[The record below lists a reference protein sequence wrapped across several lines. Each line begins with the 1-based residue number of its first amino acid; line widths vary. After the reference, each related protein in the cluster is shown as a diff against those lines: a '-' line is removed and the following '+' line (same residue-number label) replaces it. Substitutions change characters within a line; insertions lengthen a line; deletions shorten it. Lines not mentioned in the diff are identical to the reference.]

1 MDKHHSKKAILKLTL
16 ITTSILLM
24 HSNQVNA
31 EEQELKNQEQS
42 PVIANVAQQPSPSV
56 TTNTVEKTSVTAAS
70 ASNTAKEMGDTSVK
84 NDKTEDELLEELS
97 KNLDTSNLGADLEE
111 EYPSKP
117 ETTNNKESNV
127 VTNAST
133 AIAQKVPSAY
143 EEVKPESKSSLAVLD
158 TSKITKLQAIT
169 QRGKGNVVAII
180 DTGFDINHD
189 IFRLDSPKDDKHS
202 FKTKTE
208 FEELKAKHNITYGK
222 WVNDKIVFAHN
233 YANNTETVADI
244 AAAMKD
250 GYGSEA
256 KNISHGTHVAGIFVG
271 NSKRPAINGLLL
283 EGAAPNAQVLL
294 MRIPD
299 KIDSDKFGEAYAKA
313 ITDAVNLGAKTINMS
328 IGKTADSLI
337 ALNDKVKLAL
347 KLASEKGV
355 AVVVA
360 AGNEGAFGMDYSKPL
375 STNPDYGTVNSPAIS
390 EDTLSVASYE
400 SLKTI
405 SEVVETTIEGKLVK
419 LPIVTSKPFDKGK
432 AYDVVYANYGAKK
445 DFEGKDFKGKIALI
459 ERGGGLD
466 FMTKITHATN
476 AGVVGIVIFNDQ
488 EKRGNFLIPYRE
500 LPVGIISKVD
510 GERIKNTSSQLTFNQ
525 SFEVVDSQGGNRML
539 EQSSW
544 GVTAEGAIK
553 PDVTASGFEIYSS
566 TYNNQYQTMSGTSMA
581 SPHVAGL
588 MTMLQSHLAEK
599 YKGMNLDSKKLLEL
613 SKNIL
618 MSSATALY
626 SEEDKAFYSPRQQGA
641 GVVDAEKAIQAQ
653 YYITGND
660 GKAKINLKR
669 MGDKFDI
676 TVTIHKLVE
685 GVKEFYYQANVATEQ
700 VNKGKFALKPQA
712 LLDTNWQKVILRD
725 KETQVRFTIDASQ
738 FSQKLKEQMANGY
751 FLEGFVRFKEAKDS
765 NQELMSIPFV
775 GFNGDFANLQALETP
790 IYKTLSKGSFYYKPN
805 DTTHKDQL
813 EYNESAPFESNNY
826 TALLTQ
832 SASWGYVDYVK
843 NGGELELAPES
854 PKRIIL
860 GTFENKVE
868 DKTIH
873 LLERD
878 AANNPYFAISP
889 NKDGNRDEITP
900 QATFLRN
907 VKDIS
912 AQVLDQ
918 NGNVIWQSK
927 VLPSYRK
934 NFHNNPKQSDGHYRM
949 DALQWSG
956 LDKDGKVVADGF
968 YTYRLRYTPVAE
980 GANSQESDFKVQV
993 STKSPNLPSRAQFD
1007 ETNRTLSLAMPK
1019 ESSYVPTYRLQ
1030 LVLSHVVKDEEYGD
1044 ETSYHYFH
1052 IDQEGKVTLPKTVK
1066 IGESEVAVDPKA
1078 LTLVVEDKAGNFA
1091 TVKLS
1096 DLLNKAVVS
1105 EKENAI
1111 VISNSFKYFD
1121 NLKKEPM
1128 FISKKEK
1135 VVNKN
1140 LEEIILVK
1148 PQTTVTTQSLSKEIT
1163 KSGNEKVLT
1172 STNNNSSRV
1181 AKIISPKHNGDSVNH
1196 TLPSTSDRAT
1206 NGLFVGTLALLS
1218 SLLLYLKPKKTKN
1231 NSK

>member
-476 AGVVGIVIFNDQ
+476 AGVV
-488 EKRGNFLIPYRE
+488 
-500 LPVGIISKVD
+500 
-510 GERIKNTSSQLTFNQ
+510 
-525 SFEVVDSQGGNRML
+525 
-539 EQSSW
+539 
-544 GVTAEGAIK
+544 
-553 PDVTASGFEIYSS
+553 
-566 TYNNQYQTMSGTSMA
+566 
-581 SPHVAGL
+581 
-588 MTMLQSHLAEK
+588 
-599 YKGMNLDSKKLLEL
+599 
-613 SKNIL
+613 
-618 MSSATALY
+618 
-626 SEEDKAFYSPRQQGA
+626 
-641 GVVDAEKAIQAQ
+641 DAEKAIQAQ

-685 GVKEFYYQANVATEQ
+685 GVKELYYQANVATEQ

>member
-405 SEVVETTIEGKLVK
+405 SEVVET
-419 LPIVTSKPFDKGK
+419 
-432 AYDVVYANYGAKK
+432 
-445 DFEGKDFKGKIALI
+445 
-459 ERGGGLD
+459 
-466 FMTKITHATN
+466 
-476 AGVVGIVIFNDQ
+476 
-488 EKRGNFLIPYRE
+488 
-500 LPVGIISKVD
+500 
-510 GERIKNTSSQLTFNQ
+510 
-525 SFEVVDSQGGNRML
+525 
-539 EQSSW
+539 
-544 GVTAEGAIK
+544 
-553 PDVTASGFEIYSS
+553 
-566 TYNNQYQTMSGTSMA
+566 
-581 SPHVAGL
+581 
-588 MTMLQSHLAEK
+588 
-599 YKGMNLDSKKLLEL
+599 
-613 SKNIL
+613 
-618 MSSATALY
+618 
-626 SEEDKAFYSPRQQGA
+626 
-641 GVVDAEKAIQAQ
+641 
-653 YYITGND
+653 
-660 GKAKINLKR
+660 
-669 MGDKFDI
+669 
-676 TVTIHKLVE
+676 
-685 GVKEFYYQANVATEQ
+685 
-700 VNKGKFALKPQA
+700 
-712 LLDTNWQKVILRD
+712 
-725 KETQVRFTIDASQ
+725 TIDASQ

>member
-445 DFEGKDFKGKIALI
+445 DFEGKDF
-459 ERGGGLD
+459 
-466 FMTKITHATN
+466 
-476 AGVVGIVIFNDQ
+476 
-488 EKRGNFLIPYRE
+488 
-500 LPVGIISKVD
+500 
-510 GERIKNTSSQLTFNQ
+510 
-525 SFEVVDSQGGNRML
+525 
-539 EQSSW
+539 
-544 GVTAEGAIK
+544 
-553 PDVTASGFEIYSS
+553 
-566 TYNNQYQTMSGTSMA
+566 
-581 SPHVAGL
+581 
-588 MTMLQSHLAEK
+588 
-599 YKGMNLDSKKLLEL
+599 
-613 SKNIL
+613 
-618 MSSATALY
+618 
-626 SEEDKAFYSPRQQGA
+626 
-641 GVVDAEKAIQAQ
+641 
-653 YYITGND
+653 
-660 GKAKINLKR
+660 
-669 MGDKFDI
+669 
-676 TVTIHKLVE
+676 
-685 GVKEFYYQANVATEQ
+685 
-700 VNKGKFALKPQA
+700 KGKFALKPQA

>member
-1 MDKHHSKKAILKLTL
+1 M
-16 ITTSILLM
+16 
-24 HSNQVNA
+24 
-31 EEQELKNQEQS
+31 
-42 PVIANVAQQPSPSV
+42 
-56 TTNTVEKTSVTAAS
+56 
-70 ASNTAKEMGDTSVK
+70 
-84 NDKTEDELLEELS
+84 
-97 KNLDTSNLGADLEE
+97 
-111 EYPSKP
+111 
-117 ETTNNKESNV
+117 
-127 VTNAST
+127 
-133 AIAQKVPSAY
+133 
-143 EEVKPESKSSLAVLD
+143 
-158 TSKITKLQAIT
+158 
-169 QRGKGNVVAII
+169 
-180 DTGFDINHD
+180 
-189 IFRLDSPKDDKHS
+189 
-202 FKTKTE
+202 
-208 FEELKAKHNITYGK
+208 
-222 WVNDKIVFAHN
+222 
-233 YANNTETVADI
+233 
-244 AAAMKD
+244 
-250 GYGSEA
+250 
-256 KNISHGTHVAGIFVG
+256 
-271 NSKRPAINGLLL
+271 
-283 EGAAPNAQVLL
+283 
-294 MRIPD
+294 
-299 KIDSDKFGEAYAKA
+299 
-313 ITDAVNLGAKTINMS
+313 
-328 IGKTADSLI
+328 
-337 ALNDKVKLAL
+337 
-347 KLASEKGV
+347 
-355 AVVVA
+355 
-360 AGNEGAFGMDYSKPL
+360 
-375 STNPDYGTVNSPAIS
+375 
-390 EDTLSVASYE
+390 
-400 SLKTI
+400 
-405 SEVVETTIEGKLVK
+405 
-419 LPIVTSKPFDKGK
+419 
-432 AYDVVYANYGAKK
+432 
-445 DFEGKDFKGKIALI
+445 
-459 ERGGGLD
+459 
-466 FMTKITHATN
+466 
-476 AGVVGIVIFNDQ
+476 
-488 EKRGNFLIPYRE
+488 
-500 LPVGIISKVD
+500 
-510 GERIKNTSSQLTFNQ
+510 
-525 SFEVVDSQGGNRML
+525 
-539 EQSSW
+539 
-544 GVTAEGAIK
+544 
-553 PDVTASGFEIYSS
+553 
-566 TYNNQYQTMSGTSMA
+566 
-581 SPHVAGL
+581 
-588 MTMLQSHLAEK
+588 
-599 YKGMNLDSKKLLEL
+599 
-613 SKNIL
+613 
-618 MSSATALY
+618 
-626 SEEDKAFYSPRQQGA
+626 
-641 GVVDAEKAIQAQ
+641 
-653 YYITGND
+653 
-660 GKAKINLKR
+660 
-669 MGDKFDI
+669 
-676 TVTIHKLVE
+676 
-685 GVKEFYYQANVATEQ
+685 
-700 VNKGKFALKPQA
+700 
-712 LLDTNWQKVILRD
+712 
-725 KETQVRFTIDASQ
+725 
-738 FSQKLKEQMANGY
+738 
-751 FLEGFVRFKEAKDS
+751 
-765 NQELMSIPFV
+765 
-775 GFNGDFANLQALETP
+775 
-790 IYKTLSKGSFYYKPN
+790 
-805 DTTHKDQL
+805 
-813 EYNESAPFESNNY
+813 
-826 TALLTQ
+826 
-832 SASWGYVDYVK
+832 
-843 NGGELELAPES
+843 
-854 PKRIIL
+854 
-860 GTFENKVE
+860 
-868 DKTIH
+868 
-873 LLERD
+873 ERD

>member
-1 MDKHHSKKAILKLTL
+1 
-16 ITTSILLM
+16 
-24 HSNQVNA
+24 
-31 EEQELKNQEQS
+31 
-42 PVIANVAQQPSPSV
+42 
-56 TTNTVEKTSVTAAS
+56 
-70 ASNTAKEMGDTSVK
+70 
-84 NDKTEDELLEELS
+84 
-97 KNLDTSNLGADLEE
+97 
-111 EYPSKP
+111 
-117 ETTNNKESNV
+117 
-127 VTNAST
+127 
-133 AIAQKVPSAY
+133 
-143 EEVKPESKSSLAVLD
+143 
-158 TSKITKLQAIT
+158 
-169 QRGKGNVVAII
+169 
-180 DTGFDINHD
+180 
-189 IFRLDSPKDDKHS
+189 
-202 FKTKTE
+202 
-208 FEELKAKHNITYGK
+208 
-222 WVNDKIVFAHN
+222 
-233 YANNTETVADI
+233 
-244 AAAMKD
+244 
-250 GYGSEA
+250 
-256 KNISHGTHVAGIFVG
+256 
-271 NSKRPAINGLLL
+271 
-283 EGAAPNAQVLL
+283 
-294 MRIPD
+294 
-299 KIDSDKFGEAYAKA
+299 
-313 ITDAVNLGAKTINMS
+313 
-328 IGKTADSLI
+328 
-337 ALNDKVKLAL
+337 
-347 KLASEKGV
+347 
-355 AVVVA
+355 
-360 AGNEGAFGMDYSKPL
+360 
-375 STNPDYGTVNSPAIS
+375 
-390 EDTLSVASYE
+390 
-400 SLKTI
+400 
-405 SEVVETTIEGKLVK
+405 
-419 LPIVTSKPFDKGK
+419 
-432 AYDVVYANYGAKK
+432 
-445 DFEGKDFKGKIALI
+445 
-459 ERGGGLD
+459 
-466 FMTKITHATN
+466 
-476 AGVVGIVIFNDQ
+476 
-488 EKRGNFLIPYRE
+488 
-500 LPVGIISKVD
+500 
-510 GERIKNTSSQLTFNQ
+510 
-525 SFEVVDSQGGNRML
+525 
-539 EQSSW
+539 
-544 GVTAEGAIK
+544 
-553 PDVTASGFEIYSS
+553 
-566 TYNNQYQTMSGTSMA
+566 
-581 SPHVAGL
+581 
-588 MTMLQSHLAEK
+588 
-599 YKGMNLDSKKLLEL
+599 
-613 SKNIL
+613 
-618 MSSATALY
+618 
-626 SEEDKAFYSPRQQGA
+626 
-641 GVVDAEKAIQAQ
+641 
-653 YYITGND
+653 
-660 GKAKINLKR
+660 
-669 MGDKFDI
+669 
-676 TVTIHKLVE
+676 
-685 GVKEFYYQANVATEQ
+685 
-700 VNKGKFALKPQA
+700 
-712 LLDTNWQKVILRD
+712 
-725 KETQVRFTIDASQ
+725 
-738 FSQKLKEQMANGY
+738 MANGY

-927 VLPSYRK
+927 FLPSYRK
-934 NFHNNPKQSDGHYRM
+934 NFHNNPKQGDGHYRM

-1019 ESSYVPTYRLQ
+1019 ESSYIPTYRLQ

-1066 IGESEVAVDPKA
+1066 IGESEVAVAPKA

-1128 FISKKEK
+1128 FISKEGK

-1140 LEEIILVK
+1140 LEETTLVK
-1148 PQTTVTTQSLSKEIT
+1148 PKTTVTTQSLSKEIT

-1181 AKIISPKHNGDSVNH
+1181 AKIISAKHNGDSVNH

>member
-360 AGNEGAFGMDYSKPL
+360 AGNEGAFG
-375 STNPDYGTVNSPAIS
+375 
-390 EDTLSVASYE
+390 
-400 SLKTI
+400 
-405 SEVVETTIEGKLVK
+405 
-419 LPIVTSKPFDKGK
+419 
-432 AYDVVYANYGAKK
+432 
-445 DFEGKDFKGKIALI
+445 
-459 ERGGGLD
+459 
-466 FMTKITHATN
+466 
-476 AGVVGIVIFNDQ
+476 IVIFNDQ

-685 GVKEFYYQANVATEQ
+685 GVKELYYQANVATEQ